1 MIFLIKQLSGFPE
14 HDISKEK
21 VFFFLYLSRLFGIF
35 AIKDGELTPVRKNP
49 NIFGPLVLFCSTQQ
63 IKCKHLGCLV
73 NWGLELC
80 FAGDD
85 VNFSKCGEDCPY
97 YTPISLE
104 YTITTNN

>member
-1 MIFLIKQLSGFPE
+1 MKK
-14 HDISKEK
+14 KEK
-21 VFFFLYLSRLFGIF
+21 G
-35 AIKDGELTPVRKNP
+35 T
-49 NIFGPLVLFCSTQQ
+49 Q

-104 YTITTNN
+104 YTITTNNQ